1 MRELDAILLPFLE
14 QHYDQL
20 SEDLQQRFA
29 DWLELPDPTLWSL
42 LTSQSPMVPNDR
54 ELISLI
60 FGKEGTRT
68 V

>member
-20 SEDLQQRFA
+20 PANLQQRFA
-29 DWLELPDPTLWSL
+29 AWLELPDPILWNL
-42 LTSQSPMVPNDR
+42 LTSPSWVVPEDR

-60 FGKEGTRT
+60 FGPEGSPIA
-68 V
+68 